1 MATAEADVNRHGD
14 SHVTG
19 QQWKWTVLATMAS
32 YIAPNTTAAIH
43 VPSTDDVLEGG
54 KPVDEACGVEFLHA
68 GEGET
73 VLSVG
78 SGRYEF
84 EGRMA
89 RG

>member
-1 MATAEADVNRHGD
+1 MHRGVVDTGPREAQNTAAGQGQATAGLRE
-14 SHVTG
+14 
-19 QQWKWTVLATMAS
+19 
-32 YIAPNTTAAIH
+32 
-43 VPSTDDVLEGG
+43 
-54 KPVDEACGVEFLHA
+54 DEKERRRVSA